1 METNKVTIFKEHYQA
16 GFDDGKKGNPIYQS
30 FRSESGQ
37 TSSSIVAYVAG
48 FNIAR
53 NESPTKCMSA
63 TQKAVYSAIKNHL
76 TVVQ

>member
-1 METNKVTIFKEHYQA
+1 MALFRAYYQA
-16 GFDDGKKGNPIYQS
+16 GFNDGKNGNPIYHS
-30 FRSESGQ
+30 FCSANAQHGY
-37 TSSSIVAYVAG
+37 IVAYVAG

-53 NESPTKCMSA
+53 NDSPTKCMSA